1 MTSTTPDKRL
11 TLRALF
17 RVLGIVFIVTLVV
30 LLLKWLWTTYVHID
44 YAEISTS
51 ISSLNAPNFVKKILL
66 FVVGYN
72 IYLFLCAGFG
82 ASVGAAEILSRYK
95 DEPFIAIVSPPGRR
109 YLALNAGMS
118 LAAFYL
124 LFHFHDTILIDDP
137 LTMSIVAGFGA
148 MVVMRSKIF
157 NFKTEKG
164 ETYAVGPDA
173 VLSTFLTSV
182 DRQIDRYRASR
193 RQDLV
198 YEETQSVIDPQS
210 APEFLKTFLV
220 SYQNLSN
227 DERAFVDSEIKRIY
241 EGTDFKSPRLKFMV
255 IAFGFLNIMGEK
267 NFKALIDQL
276 KKYQS
281 LAPNLHTTDAAGAEL
296 AGQSESPQGKPA
308 PSGAPA
314 KPQAEAGSAKPTS
327 PTAQPE
333 TVKSIDSP
341 EGAGG
346 EGTAESGSPVTS
358 TEPPEKDEDIAP

>member
-1 MTSTTPDKRL
+1 MSVTPHAPDRRP
-11 TLRALF
+11 TLFVLL
-17 RVLGIVFIVTLVV
+17 RVFAVVLIVTLAVV
-30 LLLKWLWTTYVHID
+30 LLKSLWSTYVHID
-44 YAEISTS
+44 YATISTS
-51 ISSLNAPNFVKKILL
+51 ISKLNAPNFLKEILL
-66 FVVGYN
+66 FVVHYN
-72 IYLFLCAGFG
+72 IYLFLCACFG

-95 DEPFIAIVSPPGRR
+95 DEPFIAIVSPPGGR
-109 YLALNAGMS
+109 YMALNAGMS

-124 LFHFHDTILIDDP
+124 LHHFRETVSIVDP
-137 LTMSIVAGFGA
+137 LSMSIVAGFGA
-148 MVVMRSKIF
+148 MVVMRSKLF

-198 YEETQSVIDPQS
+198 YAETQSISDPQS

-227 DERAFVDSEIKRIY
+227 DERGFVDSEIKRIY
-241 EGTDFKSPRLKFMV
+241 EGTEFKSPRLKFMV

-281 LAPNLHTTDAAGAEL
+281 LGT
-296 AGQSESPQGKPA
+296 PA
-308 PSGAPA
+308 PSTPAPA
-314 KPQAEAGSAKPTS
+314 TPAPATPAPATPAPATPATATPAPAPAPATPAPATPAPATPAPATPAPTDASDKNGSS
-327 PTAQPE
+327 
-333 TVKSIDSP
+333 
-341 EGAGG
+341 
-346 EGTAESGSPVTS
+346 S
-358 TEPPEKDEDIAP
+358 TTPAAKDEDKDIAP

>member
-1 MTSTTPDKRL
+1 MASIPDKRL
-11 TLRALF
+11 TLF
-17 RVLGIVFIVTLVV
+17 V
-30 LLLKWLWTTYVHID
+30 LLKVLAVVVVITLLTLLFKWFWTSYVHINYSD
-44 YAEISTS
+44 ISAS
-51 ISSLNAPNFVKKILL
+51 ITSLNAPEFLKNILR
-66 FVVGYN
+66 FGVDYN
-72 IYLFLCAGFG
+72 VYLFLCACFG

-95 DEPFIAIVSPPGRR
+95 DEPFIAIMSPPGLR
-109 YLALNAGMS
+109 YMGLNAGMS
-118 LAAFYL
+118 LAAFYIL
-124 LFHFHDTILIDDP
+124 YHFRQTIKVEDP
-137 LTMSIVAGFGA
+137 LTISVIAGFGA

-157 NFKTEKG
+157 NFKTDKG

-267 NFKALIDQL
+267 NFKALVDQL
-276 KKYQS
+276 KKYQTPS
-281 LAPNLHTTDAAGAEL
+281 PGAGPVVPPVPGTPASAPGTSA
-296 AGQSESPQGKPA
+296 PA
-308 PSGAPA
+308 PGTSAPTPGTDTA
-314 KPQAEAGSAKPTS
+314 KNQDNTPH
-327 PTAQPE
+327 
-333 TVKSIDSP
+333 
-341 EGAGG
+341 
-346 EGTAESGSPVTS
+346 
-358 TEPPEKDEDIAP
+358 

>member
-1 MTSTTPDKRL
+1 LYPLIK
-11 TLRALF
+11 
-17 RVLGIVFIVTLVV
+17 VFGAVVIVTLVV
-30 LLLKWLWTTYVHID
+30 LLLKWLWSNYVPIE
-44 YAEISTS
+44 YAKISTS
-51 ISSLNAPNFVKKILL
+51 ISSLNAPNFLKEILL
-66 FVVGYN
+66 FGVHYN
-72 IYLFLCAGFG
+72 IYLFLCACFG

-95 DEPFIAIVSPPGRR
+95 DEPFIAIVSPPGCR

-124 LFHFHDTILIDDP
+124 LYHFRETISIVDP
-137 LTMSIVAGFGA
+137 LSMSVVAGFGA
-148 MVVMRSKIF
+148 MVVMRSKLF
-157 NFKTEKG
+157 NFKTDKG

-198 YEETQSVIDPQS
+198 YAETQSISDPQS

-241 EGTDFKSPRLKFMV
+241 EGTEFKSPRLKFMV

-281 LAPNLHTTDAAGAEL
+281 LGTPTPTT
-296 AGQSESPQGKPA
+296 PTPTTPTPTTPA
-308 PSGAPA
+308 PTTPTPTTPAPTTPA
-314 KPQAEAGSAKPTS
+314 PVTPASTTPAPTTPPPDASDKNGSSSTT
-327 PTAQPE
+327 PTA
-333 TVKSIDSP
+333 
-341 EGAGG
+341 
-346 EGTAESGSPVTS
+346 
-358 TEPPEKDEDIAP
+358 KDEDKDIAP